1 MSLIL
6 NTSRVAQTTGH
17 DATGSTTT
25 STFTSVVATI
35 VSNTRPLSAE
45 DLAHACGA
53 DLAWVNE
60 LVALGIAGQLA
71 TTRAQPGCFNSADL
85 QCALEASRL
94 QRDFGVSLDAAAL
107 ILDLQHEVRRLKA
120 SLQSLGQS

>member
-6 NTSRVAQTTGH
+6 NTSRVQQA
-17 DATGSTTT
+17 TT
-25 STFTSVVATI
+25 SITTVVATTI
-35 VSNTRPLSAE
+35 ISSAQPLSAA

-60 LVALGIAGQLA
+60 LVALGIAGQSDPDQA
-71 TTRAQPGCFNSADL
+71 RQGRFYSADL

-120 SLQSLGQS
+120 SLQALGLS

>member
-6 NTSRVAQTTGH
+6 NSSRIEQTTDDGTSGP
-17 DATGSTTT
+17 ATTITLTT
-25 STFTSVVATI
+25 VVATSI
-35 VSNTRPLSAE
+35 SREQPLSAA

-53 DLAWVNE
+53 DLAWVEE
-60 LVALGIAGQLA
+60 LVVLGIAGQA
-71 TTRAQPGCFNSADL
+71 SAEQTRQACFDSADL

-120 SLQSLGQS
+120 SLRAQSLF

>member
-6 NTSRVAQTTGH
+6 NTSYTEQTITTVE
-17 DATGSTTT
+17 AT
-25 STFTSVVATI
+25 TI
-35 VSNTRPLSAE
+35 TREQPLSTA

-53 DLAWVNE
+53 DADWVAE
-60 LVALGIAGQLA
+60 LVALGIAGQTYSANDSL
-71 TTRAQPGCFNSADL
+71 AQPACFDSADL

-120 SLQSLGQS
+120 SLQALGLS

>member
-6 NTSRVAQTTGH
+6 NTSRVRQTTG
-17 DATGSTTT
+17 DGTSGTTTTT
-25 STFTSVVATI
+25 SVTTVVATTI
-35 VSNTRPLSAE
+35 SSAQPLSAA

-60 LVALGIAGQLA
+60 LVALGIAGQSDPDQA
-71 TTRAQPGCFNSADL
+71 RQGRFYSADL

-94 QRDFGVSLDAAAL
+94 QRDFDVSLDAAAL

-120 SLQSLGQS
+120 SLQALGLS

>member
-6 NTSRVAQTTGH
+6 NTSRIEQA
-17 DATGSTTT
+17 TTT
-25 STFTSVVATI
+25 ITTVVATT
-35 VSNTRPLSAE
+35 VSSAQPLSAA

-60 LVALGIAGQLA
+60 LVALGITSQNPASPIQSE
-71 TTRAQPGCFNSADL
+71 CFDSADL

-120 SLQSLGQS
+120 SLRALGLS

>member
-6 NTSRVAQTTGH
+6 NTSRVQQITDEGASGTT
-17 DATGSTTT
+17 TTT
-25 STFTSVVATI
+25 SLTTIIATTI
-35 VSNTRPLSAE
+35 SSAEPLSAN

-60 LVALGIAGQLA
+60 LVALGIAGQSDPEQARLG
-71 TTRAQPGCFNSADL
+71 QFGSADL

-94 QRDFGVSLDAAAL
+94 QRDFDVSLDAAAL

-120 SLQSLGQS
+120 SLRALGLS

>member
-6 NTSRVAQTTGH
+6 NSSRIEQTSGTSTSG
-17 DATGSTTT
+17 TTT
-25 STFTSVVATI
+25 TMTLTTVVATSI
-35 VSNTRPLSAE
+35 SREQPLSAA

-53 DLAWVNE
+53 DLAWVND
-60 LVALGIAGQLA
+60 LVALGMAGQHGLGD
-71 TTRAQPGCFNSADL
+71 AQPNCFDSADL

-120 SLQSLGQS
+120 SLQALGLS